1 MYCFSFCCFRV
12 VWSDLQQYINLQAG
26 TWAENLAVLTVKE
39 AKPSR
44 TVHIF
49 QQLSFHFRTQR
60 LKKKKKARRILIR
73 CNVLNIHASCFP
85 LPWWDSFYFVQNN
98 TLFNIE
104 TAQIGLP
111 LWFQKGPSAFLPFQ
125 FILILYRLLYFLE
138 GCKICKC
145 YVKLACFFSFFLFFF
160 AILGY
165 SDWAPLFACDS
176 NTPTNLELDMSQSM
190 KGVDPFMEW
199 RKIWIVRVLAELLK
213 VHSF

>member
-1 MYCFSFCCFRV
+1 MLRIFS
-12 VWSDLQQYINLQAG
+12 
-26 TWAENLAVLTVKE
+26 
-39 AKPSR
+39 
-44 TVHIF
+44 
-49 QQLSFHFRTQR
+49 
-60 LKKKKKARRILIR
+60 
-73 CNVLNIHASCFP
+73 VLNIHASCFP
-85 LPWWDSFYFVQNN
+85 LPRWDSFYFVQNN

-104 TAQIGLP
+104 TAQIGL

-138 GCKICKC
+138 GYKKGKC
-145 YVKLACFFSFFLFFF
+145 CVKLACFLSFFLSFSF

-165 SDWAPLFACDS
+165 SDWAPMFACDS

-213 VHSF
+213 VHSFCKTTLDCNIYRHNMLLC